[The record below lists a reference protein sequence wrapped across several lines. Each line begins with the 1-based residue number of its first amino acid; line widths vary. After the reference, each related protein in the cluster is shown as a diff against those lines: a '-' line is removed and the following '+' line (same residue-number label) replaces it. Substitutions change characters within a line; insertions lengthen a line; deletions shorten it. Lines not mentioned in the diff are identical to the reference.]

1 MQFGRGKMHVP
12 IELKKIT
19 HLTTEVAFSTGFIA
33 SALVSGGC
41 VTVGRDEETI
51 EGGDVDAGEDAV
63 VDVVHMDEAEAQ
75 SHAYHAP
82 PVADAPMVMP
92 LALEDAPTTPPPATA
107 MAPAAKKQPTGKR
120 RIVVPKAPTATED
133 VHQEPTTDVV
143 SRASKRPVIELELQA
158 EDEDDR
164 GERRVSRK
172 PAAKKKKS
180 DPIDQSFVPSY
191 GRSVIGPMGS
201 RPY

>member
-1 MQFGRGKMHVP
+1 MHVP

-41 VTVGRDEETI
+41 VASGRDEEPL
-51 EGGDVDAGEDAV
+51 EGGDVDAGEDAI
-63 VDVVHMDEAEAQ
+63 VDVVHMDDAEAK

-82 PVADAPMVMP
+82 PVADAPVVMP

-107 MAPAAKKQPTGKR
+107 MAPARAAAKKQAAGKG
-120 RIVVPKAPTATED
+120 RIVVPGTTAAQADD
-133 VHQEPTTDVV
+133 VYQEPTTDVV
-143 SRASKRPVIELELQA
+143 SRASKRTTVEA
-158 EDEDDR
+158 DDDR

-172 PAAKKKKS
+172 AKAKKKS

-191 GRSVIGPMGS
+191 GRSMIGPMGG